1 MREVWI
7 CKNDFC
13 AAANRIYDSL
23 EMLHRECAVAADENA
38 RGLTHRPCLIEHLF
52 GQFAYF
58 ITCKP
63 QHGSAS
69 ETLERNADRI
79 LSGKKNTLLRDIGS
93 SIGKPLGNRFG
104 GQG

>member
-1 MREVWI
+1 
-7 CKNDFC
+7 
-13 AAANRIYDSL
+13 
-23 EMLHRECAVAADENA
+23 MLHRECAVAADENA

-52 GQFAYF
+52 GQFA
-58 ITCKP
+58 I
-63 QHGSAS
+63 SSLAS
-69 ETLERNADRI
+69 HSMGALPKTLERNADRI